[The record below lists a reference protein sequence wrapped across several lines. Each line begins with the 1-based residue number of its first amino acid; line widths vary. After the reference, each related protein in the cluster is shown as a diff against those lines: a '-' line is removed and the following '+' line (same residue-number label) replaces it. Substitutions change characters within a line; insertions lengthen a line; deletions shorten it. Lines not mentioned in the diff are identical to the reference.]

1 MTSAQHVHL
10 NTIEQTMP
18 GYDLET
24 AFEEMG
30 GFGKFQWLAT
40 IFLTISRNAGNYMY
54 YGFAYLTMK
63 QMYECRFAADD

>member
-1 MTSAQHVHL
+1 
-10 NTIEQTMP
+10 
-18 GYDLET
+18 
-24 AFEEMG
+24 MG

-63 QMYECRFAADD
+63 QMYECRFGADD